1 VINYANKQ
9 YGGQLAASDVRTA
22 TILLNGLNWNVLGED
37 GKPETTASA
46 NGVNEIR
53 IGQESYRS
61 EARRLALDLNAAG
74 YPVKPEPVKIKNAA
88 DGQVE
93 VWLSE
98 PRRDLWLAAPPV
110 AGWCF
115 QRLGQETP
123 NGRHS
128 LRCHKDPKTCQT
140 VRDASPGEMSSSC
153 TFVAFIDKTGVQFQ
167 GTGTENS
174 YYLYAKMPFASPFPS
189 LP

>member
-1 VINYANKQ
+1 MSPHDSHGSHYTRRAGDLK
-9 YGGQLAASDVRTA
+9 R
-22 TILLNGLNWNVLGED
+22 
-37 GKPETTASA
+37 
-46 NGVNEIR
+46 EIR
-53 IGQESYRS
+53 
-61 EARRLALDLNAAG
+61 AG
-74 YPVKPEPVKIKNAA
+74 PVKPGPVKPEPVKIKNVA